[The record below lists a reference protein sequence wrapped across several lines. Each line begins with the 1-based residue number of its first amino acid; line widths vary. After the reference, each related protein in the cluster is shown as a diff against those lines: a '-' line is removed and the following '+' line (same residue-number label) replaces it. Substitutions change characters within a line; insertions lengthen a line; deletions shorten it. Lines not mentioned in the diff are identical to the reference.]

1 MFRSIYLTGFMFS
14 LALSLS
20 GCGNSGGNQTAG
32 IDGSGAPVATTT
44 SGTIDGF
51 GSVIVN
57 GLRYNSDKAQVL
69 INGET
74 AMEDNLRV
82 GYQVRIT
89 GSTAADG
96 SATAD
101 KIEFIPALVGAIE
114 QINAS
119 SNSVM
124 LLGQQVY
131 ITNNTIFDSAISPK
145 NITGLAVGNNILV
158 SGSLTIDGN
167 VSATRIDVIS
177 ANQIQLSG
185 FIRELDESDSS
196 FKLNQQQVKFAA
208 AQLVNVDNNRLQNG
222 MLVSVTG
229 ALDDSKQLH
238 ATRITTINPHLP
250 HSIKKADVEGFI
262 TRFAS
267 TADFDVAGT
276 SIITNAQTRYENGN
290 VTYLLPGA
298 KIVAKGTV
306 DNAGKLVAEKIEFEP
321 RSNNKISGTVTSLQI
336 ANNSGIVT
344 GQLELDGTLI
354 QTSINTR
361 YEDKG
366 HSHIK
371 RFNFGTIQVGDYL
384 DIAGYS
390 SGVGFIATKI
400 EREEADEDI
409 HERKFE
415 GRVNGIG
422 VNTFT
427 LFGRTITTDENTE
440 FRAGDG
446 DTITAGEFFAQ
457 AFGKHVEVHGSR
469 SDGVFLATRVELED
483 DADGILKP

>member
-57 GLRYNSDKAQVL
+57 G
-69 INGET
+69 
-74 AMEDNLRV
+74 
-82 GYQVRIT
+82 
-89 GSTAADG
+89 
-96 SATAD
+96 
-101 KIEFIPALVGAIE
+101 AIE

-145 NITGLAVGNNILV
+145 NITGLAVGNKILV

-167 VSATRIDVIS
+167 VSATRIDVVS

-229 ALDDSKQLH
+229 VLDDSKQLH
-238 ATRITTINPHLP
+238 ATRIATINPHLP

-262 TRFAS
+262 TRFVS
-267 TADFDVAGT
+267 TTDFDVAGT
-276 SIITNAQTRYENGN
+276 GITTNAQTRYENGN

-298 KIVAKGTV
+298 KIVAKGTI

-366 HSHIK
+366 HSH
-371 RFNFGTIQVGDYL
+371 
-384 DIAGYS
+384 
-390 SGVGFIATKI
+390 
-400 EREEADEDI
+400 
-409 HERKFE
+409 
-415 GRVNGIG
+415 
-422 VNTFT
+422 
-427 LFGRTITTDENTE
+427 
-440 FRAGDG
+440 
-446 DTITAGEFFAQ
+446 
-457 AFGKHVEVHGSR
+457 
-469 SDGVFLATRVELED
+469 
-483 DADGILKP
+483 